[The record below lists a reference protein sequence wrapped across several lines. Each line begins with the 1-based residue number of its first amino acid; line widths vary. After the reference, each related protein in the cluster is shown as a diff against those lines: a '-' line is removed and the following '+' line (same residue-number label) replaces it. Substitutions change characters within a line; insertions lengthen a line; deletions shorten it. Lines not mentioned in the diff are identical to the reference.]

1 MSRPLSFIAPGSKSQ
16 TQRALILAAL
26 APGESRLVHPLDCD
40 DSRHLRDALRQLG
53 TIIDDSPGTWR
64 IRGSSLKRPAG
75 ALWCGEAGTTL
86 RFLAPLALLI
96 DRPLSLSGSPR
107 LSRRPLGQLLGSL
120 QTLGVTAQTPGPTE
134 SLPLGLSRTSAIGDT
149 CAVDVS
155 RSSQFASGLLMVA
168 PRLPRGLC
176 LRLEGAPVSKPY
188 LELTLSMMRTAG
200 AQLHQREDE
209 IQVAPGVYHPQDITI
224 EGDWSGAAFLLA
236 AAKISGCPISIEN
249 LKTRSAQGD
258 RVVAAMLEELE
269 APRDHRFDLKDC
281 PDLVAPLAA
290 AAAFASHP
298 TELFNLEHAR
308 TKESDRLDVLTTGF
322 TQAGVKAQQRRDA
335 LIITPSAEL
344 RPATLDPAND
354 HRMAMAFGLLA
365 LRQPAIQ
372 VLNPKCVSKSYPSFW
387 EDLGRLAGRS

>member
-1 MSRPLSFIAPGSKSQ
+1 MSRPPTFIAPGSKSQ

-26 APGESRLVHPLDCD
+26 APGESRIVHPLDCD
-40 DSRHLRDALRQLG
+40 DSRHLRNALRQLG
-53 TIIDDSPGTWR
+53 LIIDDTPGVWR
-64 IRGSSLKRPAG
+64 ISGSNLKRPAG

-96 DRPLSLSGSPR
+96 DGPLSLAGSPR
-107 LSRRPLGQLLGSL
+107 LSQRPLSQLLRSL
-120 QTLGVTAQTPGPTE
+120 QTLGVTAQTPGPAE
-134 SLPLGLSRTSAIGDT
+134 SLPLDLSRTSAIGDS
-149 CAVDVS
+149 CAVDGS

-176 LRLEGAPVSKPY
+176 LRLEGIPVSKPY
-188 LELTLSMMRTAG
+188 LELTLSMMRASG
-200 AQLHQREDE
+200 AQFTQREDE
-209 IQVAPGVYHPQDITI
+209 IRVAPSVYHPRDSAI

-236 AAKISGCPISIEN
+236 AAKILGCPITIEN
-249 LKTRSAQGD
+249 LKPRSAQGD
-258 RVVAAMLEELE
+258 RGAVALLEELE
-269 APRDHRFDLKDC
+269 APREHRLDLKDC

-290 AAAFASHP
+290 AAAFANHP

-308 TKESDRLDVLTTGF
+308 YKESDRLAVLAQGF
-322 TQAGVKAQQRRDA
+322 NQAGVKTQQRRDA
-335 LIITPSAEL
+335 LIITPGAEL

-372 VLNPKCVSKSYPSFW
+372 VLNPECVSKSYPSFW
-387 EDLGRLAGRS
+387 DDLRRLAGRP